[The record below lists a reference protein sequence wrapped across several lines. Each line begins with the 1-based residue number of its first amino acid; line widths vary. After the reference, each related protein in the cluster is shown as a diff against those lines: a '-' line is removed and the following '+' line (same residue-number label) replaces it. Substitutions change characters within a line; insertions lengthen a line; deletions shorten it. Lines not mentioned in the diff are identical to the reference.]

1 MNFARFCELTR
12 HKLTEVS
19 HFIWPC
25 FGENAHNFSYWNEDH
40 DGFSISAIV
49 RLDHMTVE
57 VLEVCDYAGNR
68 AYRWFNP
75 YTGARDA
82 YMKSAVANSDTPK
95 NQAWDD
101 VDFVDL
107 EVLEDFIAKAEA
119 IRDGRD
125 YDQRVTVPVDISD
138 EDFAHIAKLAHDR
151 DITFNQMVEHI
162 LREEIARHELSSTH
176 AE

>member
-1 MNFARFCELTR
+1 MNFARFCELTQHR
-12 HKLTEVS
+12 LTEVS

-25 FGENAHNFSYWNEDH
+25 FGENAHSFSYWNEDH
-40 DGFSISAIV
+40 DGFSISTIV
-49 RLDHMTVE
+49 RLDGMIVE

-75 YTGARDA
+75 NTGARDA
-82 YMKSAVANSDTPK
+82 YMKSAVANSGDQR

-101 VDFVDL
+101 VNFVDL

-125 YDQRVTVPVDISD
+125 YDERVTMPIDISD
-138 EDFAHIAKLAHDR
+138 EDFAKIAKLAHDR

-162 LREEIARHELSSTH
+162 LREEIQRRT
-176 AE
+176 